1 MMITLS
7 QKQQEQLKTYNHKTE
22 LGLNEEALKLNQ
34 ETLTEVK
41 HILHDIN
48 DSPMNLKKYI
58 HAQWGSVIGNENQI
72 RLAVLKDEIETLRSR
87 TEETDNVTTIGY
99 IHTTIATLEQRIK
112 ELSDG

>member
-1 MMITLS
+1 MMINLS

-72 RLAVLKDEIETLRSR
+72 RLAVLEDEIETLRSR
-87 TEETDNVTTIGY
+87 MKETDIGY